1 VFQDVFITGNSLKP
15 MKGEAM
21 RATSNISRRT
31 FVSRGTS
38 LLAAGASMIMLPRVA
53 TATAGAFSDRM
64 GIPGAA
70 PELEGSQVAAMEG
83 ESHTNEDMSKC
94 IQLCRDCNT
103 MCTQTI
109 AHCLKLGGRHAA
121 PDHIRLL
128 ADCAQLCAVSADY
141 MVRESP
147 FHNQVCRL
155 CSELCKQCAKDC
167 EHVAGD
173 DQMIKQCIE
182 MCRKCAGSCERMA
195 SKTAA

>member
-1 VFQDVFITGNSLKP
+1 
-15 MKGEAM
+15 M

-31 FVSRGTS
+31 FVSRGAS
-38 LLAAGASMIMLPRVA
+38 LLAAGASMIMLPGVA
-53 TATAGAFSDRM
+53 TATTVAFN
-64 GIPGAA
+64 GPKGTPGAL
-70 PELEGSQVAAMEG
+70 PELSTLEAFQMAAMEG
-83 ESHTNEDMSKC
+83 GPHTNEEMSKC

-109 AHCLKLGGRHAA
+109 AHCLKLGGRHATA
-121 PDHIRLL
+121 DHIRLL
-128 ADCAQLCAVSADY
+128 ADCGQMCATSADY

-167 EHVAGD
+167 EQVAGD
-173 DQMIKQCIE
+173 DQMVKQCIE